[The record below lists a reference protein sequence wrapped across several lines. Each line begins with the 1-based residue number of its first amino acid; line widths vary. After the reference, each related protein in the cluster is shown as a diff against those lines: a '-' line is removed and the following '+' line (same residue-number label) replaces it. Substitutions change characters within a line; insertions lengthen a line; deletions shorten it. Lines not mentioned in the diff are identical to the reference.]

1 VSGLKIVAFVCE
13 NHALDALNSARRA
26 GDTLPESVQMIK
38 LPCTGRVE
46 SVHLL
51 DAIRSGADGVLVIG
65 CLDENCYHD
74 VGSRLARGRVNRC
87 KDILKDIA
95 VEPERVQMISC
106 ASVSGSM
113 LMMKLRQFEKLLSE
127 LSKTSPKGARQ

>member
-1 VSGLKIVAFVCE
+1 MSSLKIVAFVCE
-13 NHALDALNSARRA
+13 NHALDALNSAKRA

-74 VGSRLARGRVNRC
+74 VGSRLARGRVSRC

-95 VEPERVQMISC
+95 VEPERVQMISS

-127 LSKTSPKGARQ
+127 LSKTPPKGARQ